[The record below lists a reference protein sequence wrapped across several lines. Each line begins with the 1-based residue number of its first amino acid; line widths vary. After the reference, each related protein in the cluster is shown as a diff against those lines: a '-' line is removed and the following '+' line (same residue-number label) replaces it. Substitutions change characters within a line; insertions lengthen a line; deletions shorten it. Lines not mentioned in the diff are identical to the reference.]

1 MSPNDIDL
9 ANEPLDDPE
18 AAMRDARQRFVA
30 AFPKRADSMG
40 FLLNLVATLGPR
52 GPVRPLVEIVH
63 RTAGLAGTLGF
74 PTVSKLARDLEEL
87 LEGADRTVID
97 AQQANVLFDTL
108 RDAFTEDL
116 ANPPVWATAVPGT
129 GQARRILVVE
139 DDEDQREV
147 LAIQLRAAGFSVIQ
161 VAEGDKVVDAAR
173 QARPDLILLDAN
185 LPGLDGYSVCR
196 LLKADPDLAG
206 TPVVFT
212 TVRAKADDKA
222 VGLLLGADEYLTKP
236 LDFAELVLRVSL
248 LLERRAARLAAT
260 KAPAVGPGQAA
271 ATPACPTPEADG
283 ADLDY
288 ESFVT
293 VAREHLSH
301 SPAVLALVRVPEPR
315 LIETYNALRAELRR
329 RDLVACYDSAHL
341 VLLMGGMPPA
351 KASDRLSDIIGALSP
366 GRPLRFHAG
375 LAHTPA
381 AGAKTFERLL
391 GEADEAIA
399 AARHRGVIVA
409 LSGEP
414 ADGSVRARGTVVIAD
429 DDPEVTRLIDTQL
442 RAAGYTTVLAQDGAS
457 AIEAVETGRPDL
469 VIVDMMMPRM
479 TGIDVLAR
487 LRNMPE
493 RPPTIVLSAR
503 GREQDITRAFAL
515 GADDYV
521 TKPFSPQELLARI
534 ERLLR

>member
-1 MSPNDIDL
+1 
-9 ANEPLDDPE
+9 
-18 AAMRDARQRFVA
+18 
-30 AFPKRADSMG
+30 
-40 FLLNLVATLGPR
+40 
-52 GPVRPLVEIVH
+52 
-63 RTAGLAGTLGF
+63 
-74 PTVSKLARDLEEL
+74 
-87 LEGADRTVID
+87 EGADRTVID
-97 AQQANVLFDTL
+97 AQQANVLFDML

-116 ANPPVWATAVPGT
+116 ARPPVWATTAPGT

-147 LAIQLRAAGFSVIQ
+147 LDIQLRAAGFTVVQ
-161 VAEGDKVVDAAR
+161 VAEGDKVVDVAR

-196 LLKADPDLAG
+196 LLKADPELAG

-236 LDFAELVLRVSL
+236 LDFAELVMRVSV

-260 KAPAVGPGQAA
+260 QPPAAVPDPVAAAPAVPGLAS
-271 ATPACPTPEADG
+271 DG

-293 VAREHLSH
+293 VAREQLSR

-329 RDLVACYDSAHL
+329 RDLVACYDPAHL
-341 VLLMGGMPPA
+341 VLLMDGMPPG
-351 KASDRLSDIIGALSP
+351 KASDRLSDIIAALGP
-366 GRPLRFHAG
+366 GRPLRFYAG
-375 LAHTPA
+375 LAHTPT
-381 AGAKTFERLL
+381 AGAKSFELLL

-399 AARHRGVIVA
+399 AARQRGVIVA
-409 LSGEP
+409 LAGEP
-414 ADGSVRARGTVVIAD
+414 AGGAGEAHARGTVVIAD

-442 RAAGYTTVLAQDGAS
+442 RAAGFTTVLAPDGAT
-457 AIEAVETGRPDL
+457 AIEAVESCRPDL